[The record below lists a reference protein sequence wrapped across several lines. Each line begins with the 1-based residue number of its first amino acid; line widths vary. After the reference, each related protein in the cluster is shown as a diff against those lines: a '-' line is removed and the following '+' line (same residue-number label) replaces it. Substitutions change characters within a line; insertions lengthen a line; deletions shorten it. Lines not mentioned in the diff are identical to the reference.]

1 MSDFKSDKEYRA
13 LKSRF
18 DVYYVEKLLPLLM
31 QAEKFRAQYVKN
43 FWTLFFMA
51 VVLYP
56 VILLIIFNINWS
68 EDNPQIGIAISVSA
82 LLAAV
87 VSGPIYKYKKKSKNS
102 GIMKEFASFFGT
114 FEYEFERTLP
124 DDLLEYS
131 HIFKNFDINSGDD
144 FFIGTYNDV
153 GITIAEE
160 KLQKEVYVNRQRKKV
175 NVFKGICGMLDMNK
189 PVEGRTVVLKDGEM
203 FNILKR
209 INKKKKVQLEDLFFE
224 KIFEVFSDDQIEA
237 RYLLTTAFMERVLKL
252 RDLFGGKSIQFSFF
266 NDKLLFAIPTN
277 KDMFEPCSFFKT
289 AINKPQVD
297 LVFDQFYT
305 VFSIIDILKLNQ
317 KIGM

>member
-1 MSDFKSDKEYRA
+1 MNDFKSDKEYRA

-18 DVYYVEKLLPLLM
+18 DIYYIEKLLPLLKE
-31 QAEKFRAQYVKN
+31 AEKFRKRYVHN
-43 FWTLFFMA
+43 FWVLFWFA
-51 VVLYP
+51 AIFYP
-56 VILLIIFNINWS
+56 LLLLLIYNMKKTVDS
-68 EDNPQIGIAISVSA
+68 PQFGLAISLSA
-82 LLAAV
+82 IVMAILT
-87 VSGPIYKYKKKSKNS
+87 GPIYKYKKKAKNN

-114 FEYEFERTLP
+114 FEYEFEQTLP

-131 HIFKNFDINSGDD
+131 HIFAGFSINKGDD
-144 FFIGTYNDV
+144 FFVGSYKDV
-153 GITIAEE
+153 GISIAEE
-160 KLQKEVYVNRQRKKV
+160 KLQKIYYTKKRRRKIT
-175 NVFKGICGMLDMNK
+175 VFKGICVLLDMNK
-189 PVEGRTVVLKDGEM
+189 PFVGRTVVLKDKGLLNT
-203 FNILKR
+203 FKR
-209 INKKKKVQLEDLFFE
+209 ISGMQKVQLEDLFFE

-305 VFSIIDILKLNQ
+305 VFSIIKILKLNQ